1 MSPTFLV
8 DKNFTS
14 DQSSIFL
21 FYICS
26 LNRLVLKVLFSSAIK
41 NLGVNSLMSIA
52 SDFSLCPL
60 TLLEQRVRSH
70 HLSSASFTQFLQPF
84 TVRTFSPKHGVRV
97 FFCLRFR
104 RFPWWWPT
112 PSLTRTPWLAASDK
126 SSCSLAAQGCN
137 ARGWNKDWKWRL
149 FQSWCGQCFNSQTH
163 SIISVVIASGTDF
176 RWDRN
181 RSRNRNRIGCWNQ
194 S

>member
-1 MSPTFLV
+1 MSKFSQFQELFLHLTCRSTSCGYNITAILQHRNHSWKFHLTHSILRLDRKYAVHSDFLAILICVSVHMSPTFLV

-60 TLLEQRVRSH
+60 TLLDQRARSH
-70 HLSSASFTQFLQPF
+70 HLFCILHAIFTTFYSPNLFSETRRSSFLLPPFPSFSLMVANAVSDSDTL
-84 TVRTFSPKHGVRV
+84 TG
-97 FFCLRFR
+97 RF
-104 RFPWWWPT
+104 
-112 PSLTRTPWLAASDK
+112 
-126 SSCSLAAQGCN
+126 G
-137 ARGWNKDWKWRL
+137 
-149 FQSWCGQCFNSQTH
+149 
-163 SIISVVIASGTDF
+163 
-176 RWDRN
+176 
-181 RSRNRNRIGCWNQ
+181 
-194 S
+194 

>member
-60 TLLEQRVRSH
+60 TLLDQRTRSH
-70 HLSSASFTQFLQPF
+70 HLFCILHAIFTTFYSPNLFSETRRSSFLLPPFPSFSLMVAAVWLLRVVMQEAEIKIESDD
-84 TVRTFSPKHGVRV
+84 FSSRDVG
-97 FFCLRFR
+97 
-104 RFPWWWPT
+104 
-112 PSLTRTPWLAASDK
+112 
-126 SSCSLAAQGCN
+126 N
-137 ARGWNKDWKWRL
+137 ALIHKL
-149 FQSWCGQCFNSQTH
+149 
-163 SIISVVIASGTDF
+163 IPLF
-176 RWDRN
+176 RW
-181 RSRNRNRIGCWNQ
+181 
-194 S
+194 